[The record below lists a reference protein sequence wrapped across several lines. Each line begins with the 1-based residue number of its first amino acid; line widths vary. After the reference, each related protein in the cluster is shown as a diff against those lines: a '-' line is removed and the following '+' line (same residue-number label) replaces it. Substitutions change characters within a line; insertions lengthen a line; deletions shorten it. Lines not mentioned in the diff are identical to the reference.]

1 MASPELTANLPDDH
15 IVVQFTTLED
25 LQQTAERVHSSLNQI
40 GNENQFI
47 LILGLTKNSRIELD
61 SEERPLNGIPYR
73 FMWENTAGILKI
85 LTHGQDVV
93 TLNITRAI
101 DLFCSR
107 MGMDPTAEF
116 AFGGTTTRLLC
127 AGRKGKQP
135 DGCLFPKARMRR
147 DREAWPTLVIE
158 AGVTA
163 SLPRLREEARWW
175 LRNSQGEVRMVLVLG
190 IHRQRRTL
198 IIEKWEQERAP
209 IQQHQHQP
217 SYQPVASLPAYAAQT
232 TEISPESV
240 SGAPLVLSFEELLE
254 RPRQGREADI
264 VLAAEQLRG
273 CMCWVW
279 QFMD

>member
-1 MASPELTANLPDDH
+1 MARQELTANLPDDH

-25 LQQTAERVHSSLNQI
+25 LQQTAERVHSSLNQT
-40 GNENQFI
+40 GNEHQFI
-47 LILGLTKNSRIELD
+47 LILGLTENSRIELD

-85 LTHGQDVV
+85 LTNGHDVV
-93 TLNITRAI
+93 RLNITRAI

-116 AFGGTTTRLLC
+116 AWMSLPQG
-127 AGRKGKQP
+127 
-135 DGCLFPKARMRR
+135 RMRR

-175 LRNSQGEVRMVLVLG
+175 LRNSQGDIRIVLVLG
-190 IHRQRRTL
+190 IHRQRRMLTV
-198 IIEKWEQERAP
+198 EKWEQERP
-209 IQQHQHQP
+209 LIQQHQHQP
-217 SYQPVASLPAYAAQT
+217 SHQPEASLPGYAAQT
-232 TEISPESV
+232 IEISPESV

-264 VLAAEQLRG
+264 ILAEEQLRG